1 MLGVDNLAD
10 LVTFYPRRWIDRTS
24 EARVSDLVPGQEALV
39 LVTVRSVAKRQTRNR
54 RSMVTA
60 TVGDGSGRLSV
71 VFFNQPWRERQLRPE
86 LQIAL
91 FGKADVYRGGL
102 QMTNPVVDLIGDR
115 TGRIVAIYPQSEK
128 AAIATWEIAGVVEH
142 ALRRWDER
150 GIADPLPAAVRS
162 RYQLVDR
169 RRAFLSIHAPE
180 TMREKEQARRRLAF
194 DELLR
199 VQLVLVLRKRR
210 LEQEA
215 AGFRHAVGGE
225 LVRRFHAGL
234 PFALTAAQRRTIAEI
249 DADLA
254 GPHPMHRLLQGDV
267 GAGKTVVAVS
277 ALLAAV
283 QGGHQG
289 ALMAPTEVLAEQHAR
304 RRCGPSSTA

>member
-1 MLGVDNLAD
+1 MATSLASLAQRGVASLEGVGDKRREGLHVLGVDNLAD

-39 LVTVRSVAKRQTRNR
+39 LVSVRSVAKRQTRNR

-86 LQIAL
+86 LPVAL

-115 TGRIVAIYPQSEK
+115 TGRIVPIYPQSEK

-150 GIADPLPAAVRS
+150 GIADPLPAEVRS
-162 RYQLVDR
+162 RYELVDR
-169 RRAFLSIHAPE
+169 RCVFMSMPTTE

-199 VQLVLVLRKRR
+199 VQ
-210 LEQEA
+210 
-215 AGFRHAVGGE
+215 
-225 LVRRFHAGL
+225 
-234 PFALTAAQRRTIAEI
+234 
-249 DADLA
+249 
-254 GPHPMHRLLQGDV
+254 
-267 GAGKTVVAVS
+267 
-277 ALLAAV
+277 
-283 QGGHQG
+283 
-289 ALMAPTEVLAEQHAR
+289 
-304 RRCGPSSTA
+304 